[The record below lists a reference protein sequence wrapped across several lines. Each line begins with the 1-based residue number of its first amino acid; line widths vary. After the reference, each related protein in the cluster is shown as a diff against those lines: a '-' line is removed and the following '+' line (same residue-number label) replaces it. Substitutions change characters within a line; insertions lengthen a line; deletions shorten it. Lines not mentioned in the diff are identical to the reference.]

1 MLLSIFLSYV
11 AGLVTILNP
20 CVLPLVPILVASAL
34 GKSRFGPLALAAGLV
49 TSFTIFGFSVI
60 AFGFSLGINEQM
72 VRLFAGALLAVAG
85 AVLLVP
91 QAQAALSTAAAPISN
106 LGNQHLT
113 KISGEGWYGQFAVGL
128 LLGVVWAPC
137 VGPTLGVA
145 IAAASQGENL
155 VSSFFIFL
163 IFGLGVATSVLGFA
177 YGSRKAMGERRK
189 TLSMLAKYGKPLFGG
204 ALLVVGLMVM
214 TGFDKVVEIA
224 LLDLLPDSV
233 IQFTTQF

>member
-1 MLLSIFLSYV
+1 MLASGFLSFV

-49 TSFTIFGFSVI
+49 TSFTLFGFTVI
-60 AFGFSLGINEQM
+60 AFGYSLGINEQL
-72 VRLFAGALLAVAG
+72 VRLLAGALLALAG
-85 AVLLVP
+85 IVLLVP
-91 QAQAALSTAAAPISN
+91 QAQAALSAAAAPIAN
-106 LGNQHLT
+106 FGNQRLAGL
-113 KISGEGWYGQFAVGL
+113 SGEGWHGQFAVGL

-155 VSSFFIFL
+155 VSSFLIFM
-163 IFGLGVATSVLGFA
+163 IFGLGVATSVLAFA
-177 YGSRKAMGERRK
+177 YGSRKALGERRK
-189 TLSMLAKYGKPLFGG
+189 TLNLLAKYGKPLFGG
-204 ALLVVGLMVM
+204 ALLLVGLMVL

-224 LLDLLPDSV
+224 LLDMLPESV
-233 IQFTTQF
+233 IRFTTKF